1 MKTTPEARQGV
12 GEELRVQTR
21 NNHPPR
27 SPSYGRRRLFPTEAA
42 LRHRAT
48 RWCAQ
53 TRWRVVALNYPGIL
67 RLFRDQQHAQHRARW
82 TAHL

>member
-1 MKTTPEARQGV
+1 MHTKPGAER
-12 GEELRVQTR
+12 LVQTR
-21 NNHPPR
+21 NNQHAQTPR
-27 SPSYGRRRLFPTEAA
+27 YGRRRLFPAEAT
-42 LRHRAT
+42 LRRRAT

-67 RLFRDQQHAQHRARW
+67 RLFRDQQHVQHRERW